1 MTTRVWVFIFLIYVI
16 IFLSYKLPNVLRFI
30 TKRRFYFYL
39 FGEHFTLRTG
49 FICVGASLVHPL
61 SFFIPVIMSYEKIT
75 LIITGCSSSSTSQ
88 RNCGSRVFLPLECPL
103 FCCFHGVWKIWCHTS
118 EVS

>member
-1 MTTRVWVFIFLIYVI
+1 MTTRVWVFIFLIYV

-49 FICVGASLVHPL
+49 FICVGAILVYPL
-61 SFFIPVIMSYEKIT
+61 FFIPIIMPYEKIT
-75 LIITGCSSSSTSQ
+75 LTLL
-88 RNCGSRVFLPLECPL
+88 VAHLPQLLKGTAVQEFSYL
-103 FCCFHGVWKIWCHTS
+103 
-118 EVS
+118 